1 MGRTVKGLEGVISEK
16 GSNLSGGEIQRI
28 GIARAMIYDPPIIFF
43 DEATVLWIL
52 LQRERFKRN

>member
-1 MGRTVKGLEGVISEK
+1 MISEK

-43 DEATVLWIL
+43 DEGCVF
-52 LQRERFKRN
+52 RYFY